1 MCVCVC
7 LSCAALLLVGWQGR
21 GGGTRKYLSVLSGGK
36 GGGWGLVWAVG
47 SLHLASTARLNV
59 MAPVTALSMRNVIV
73 IVTIGVLQFFID
85 AN

>member
-1 MCVCVC
+1 M
-7 LSCAALLLVGWQGR
+7 
-21 GGGTRKYLSVLSGGK
+21 
-36 GGGWGLVWAVG
+36 GLVWAVG